1 MKSQRKKLNIILWVG
16 FLVVLIGALSYKP
29 FFARFPSTRDV
40 PWVNMLI
47 FVVGIGLM
55 AVGLK
60 RAFQKADL
68 YRGRVIGTVVVA
80 IAGVAVIGYSFLRAC
95 YLERQ
100 LPVSI
105 NAPRVGQ
112 KAPDFTLLDTDGN
125 SITLSK
131 LLASPAESSRSSKTN
146 GVVLIFYRGHW

>member
-1 MKSQRKKLNIILWVG
+1 MEHQRKNFNVILWVG

-47 FVVGIGLM
+47 SVVGIGM
-55 AVGLK
+55 MGVGLK

-68 YRGRVIGTVVVA
+68 YRGRVIGTVVA
-80 IAGVAVIGYSFLRAC
+80 IAGVAVIGYFLLRVC
-95 YLERQ
+95 YLERR
-100 LPVSI
+100 LPISI
-105 NAPRVGQ
+105 NAPRVGE
-112 KAPDFTLLDTDGN
+112 KAPDLTLLDTDGN
-125 SITLSK
+125 SITLSR
-131 LLASPAESSRSSKTN
+131 LLASPAGSTGSSKTN

>member
-1 MKSQRKKLNIILWVG
+1 MERQRKNLNIILWVG

-29 FFARFPSTRDV
+29 FFAQFPSTRDV
-40 PWVNMLI
+40 PWVNVLM

-55 AVGLK
+55 GVGLK
-60 RAFQKADL
+60 RAFQKPDV
-68 YRGRVIGTVVVA
+68 YRGKVVGTVVA
-80 IAGVAVIGYSFLRAC
+80 IAGVAVIGYFFLKVY

-100 LPVSI
+100 LPISI

-131 LLASPAESSRSSKTN
+131 LLASPAGAPASSKTN

>member
-1 MKSQRKKLNIILWVG
+1 MERQRKNLNVILWVG

-47 FVVGIGLM
+47 FVVGIWLM
-55 AVGLK
+55 GVGLK
-60 RAFQKADL
+60 RAFQKAEL
-68 YRGRVIGTVVVA
+68 YRGRVFGTVVA
-80 IAGVAVIGYSFLRAC
+80 IAGVVVIGYSLLRAY

-131 LLASPAESSRSSKTN
+131 LPASPADAPASSKTN